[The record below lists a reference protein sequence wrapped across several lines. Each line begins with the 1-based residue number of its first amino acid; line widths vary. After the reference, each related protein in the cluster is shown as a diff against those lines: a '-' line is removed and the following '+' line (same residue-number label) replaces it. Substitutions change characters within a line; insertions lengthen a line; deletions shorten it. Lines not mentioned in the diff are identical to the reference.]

1 MKCFDWKRKNDM
13 KSIKG
18 NYIVWFGVHL
28 GVGILFTALSLF
40 WDTNI
45 LVKGHH
51 LYILGITALPLF
63 ILMFL
68 DKGHKP
74 DEREIYLERKV
85 ETYSWRATLIVLF
98 GMYGLLSKHD
108 PNADWIIAL
117 VCVAL
122 ISKGAF
128 GLHFFIRE

>member
-1 MKCFDWKRKNDM
+1 M

-18 NYIVWFGVHL
+18 NYAVWFGVHL

-45 LVKGHH
+45 LVKGHYM
-51 LYILGITALPLF
+51 YILGILALPLF

-68 DKGHKP
+68 DNGHKP
-74 DEREIYLERKV
+74 DEREVYLERKV
-85 ETYSWRATLIVLF
+85 ETYSWRAILIVLF

-108 PNADWIIAL
+108 PTADWIIAL

-128 GLHFFIRE
+128 GLYFFIRE

>member
-1 MKCFDWKRKNDM
+1 M

-28 GVGILFTALSLF
+28 GIGILFTALSLF

-45 LVKGHH
+45 LVKGHYM
-51 LYILGITALPLF
+51 YILGITALPLF
-63 ILMFL
+63 ILIFL

-74 DEREIYLERKV
+74 DEREAYLERKV
-85 ETYSWRATLIVLF
+85 ATYSWRVILIVLF
-98 GMYGLLSKHD
+98 TMYGRMNSCN
-108 PNADWIIAL
+108 PTTNWIVAL

-122 ISKGAF
+122 ISKGGF
-128 GLHFFIRE
+128 GLYFFIQE

>member
-1 MKCFDWKRKNDM
+1 M

-18 NYIVWFGVHL
+18 NYVVWFGVHL
-28 GVGILFTALSLF
+28 GAGILFTVLSLF

-45 LVKGHH
+45 LVKGHY

-74 DEREIYLERKV
+74 DEREVYLERKV
-85 ETYSWRATLIVLF
+85 ATYSWRAILIVLF

-108 PNADWIIAL
+108 PTTDWIIAL

-122 ISKGAF
+122 IIKGAF
-128 GLHFFIRE
+128 GLYFFIRE